1 MMARSPVVEDYLR
14 ALDAWESALN
24 GCSQSLL
31 SAALHVESAGKQLHS
46 SGWREAVAAAN
57 DASTTNA
64 STNDASTT
72 NASTNDASTNDAS
85 TTAETPSDPLT
96 VTVLRTAAIERKSEH
111 VSDAALVIL
120 DPDVHALAS
129 AKMSNTFTA
138 DRQTDTQRAKK
149 DLAIATAAGRAA
161 LSMAAAVGVAL
172 TDHWTSAEALYAAGC
187 GGGGGSGAAAAH
199 HGEVVMELF
208 MGALSCSVDPG
219 ARDQLRRAPDCA
231 LGVPAD
237 TVAAATRDA
246 AELAH
251 LHPLQRIGGAVP
263 VGELTLQRET
273 IDLSLPQ
280 ALFDVVYNI
289 TPLIDRKEATKSGPM
304 VNIEA
309 GLNYNLVE
317 RLLTIRMTPREPRQ
331 SSQPEIGAITPAG
344 ESLSVSLNRKTAGL
358 LSGASARAYFAGIRP
373 RAEAVATAL
382 GGLIT
387 AAIHTEAAWGYG
399 SEAPSLRYE
408 APSLRYEAP
417 RLRYEAPSL
426 HSEAP
431 SLRNEAPSLR
441 YEAPSLHSEAPSLH
455 SEAPSLRNEAPS
467 LRNEAPSLRREFGEL
482 SKQLSS
488 QDTACNSDALLAALV
503 TALDTR
509 LSAVGGALAAGES
522 LQRVFNQ
529 IALNDSAAEAGGY
542 ICEAVGQI
550 NAGPVALRRRNAL
563 IQPIQRTPM
572 SVLERELQLTNLLNT
587 IDTAALIY
595 RTIRPAL
602 ESAFASAPIDWKR
615 GPAQVKSLFLT
626 TFRRAAERTLAASP
640 VSCGS
645 ASLKTYALTLAI

>member
-1 MMARSPVVEDYLR
+1 MVEDYLR

-64 STNDASTT
+64 STTNASTT

-129 AKMSNTFTA
+129 AKMSKTFTA

-246 AELAH
+246 AEFAH

-417 RLRYEAPSL
+417 
-426 HSEAP
+426 
-431 SLRNEAPSLR
+431 SLRN
-441 YEAPSLHSEAPSLH
+441 EAPSLH

>member
-1 MMARSPVVEDYLR
+1 MT
-14 ALDAWESALN
+14 
-24 GCSQSLL
+24 G
-31 SAALHVESAGKQLHS
+31 
-46 SGWREAVAAAN
+46 
-57 DASTTNA
+57 
-64 STNDASTT
+64 
-72 NASTNDASTNDAS
+72 
-85 TTAETPSDPLT
+85 
-96 VTVLRTAAIERKSEH
+96 
-111 VSDAALVIL
+111 AALVIL

-129 AKMSNTFTA
+129 AKMSKTFTA
-138 DRQTDTQRAKK
+138 DRQTDTQRAKN
-149 DLAIATAAGRAA
+149 DLASAMAAGRAA

-172 TDHWTSAEALYAAGC
+172 SDHWTGAMALYEAGC
-187 GGGGGSGAAAAH
+187 GSATAH

-231 LGVPAD
+231 LGIPAD
-237 TVAAATRDA
+237 TIAAATHDA
-246 AELAH
+246 AEFAH

-263 VGELTLQRET
+263 VGELALQRET

-309 GLNYNLVE
+309 GLNYNIVE
-317 RLLTIRMTPREPRQ
+317 RLLTIRMTPRVPRQ
-331 SSQPEIGAITPAG
+331 SSQPEIGVIAPAG

-358 LSGASARAYFAGIRP
+358 LSGASARAYFSGIRP
-373 RAEAVATAL
+373 RAEAVSSAL

-387 AAIHTEAAWGYG
+387 AAINAEAAWGYG
-399 SEAPSLRYE
+399 SEAPSIRN
-408 APSLRYEAP
+408 
-417 RLRYEAPSL
+417 
-426 HSEAP
+426 EAP
-431 SLRNEAPSLR
+431 SLRNEAPSF
-441 YEAPSLHSEAPSLH
+441 
-455 SEAPSLRNEAPS
+455 RNEAPS
-467 LRNEAPSLRREFGEL
+467 IRNEAPSLRREFGEL

-509 LSAVGGALAAGES
+509 LTAAGDTLASGES

-572 SVLERELQLTNLLNT
+572 GVLERELQLTNLLNT
-587 IDTAALIY
+587 VDTAALIY

-615 GPAQVKSLFLT
+615 GPTQVKSLFLT

-640 VSCGS
+640 VNCGS

>member
-1 MMARSPVVEDYLR
+1 
-14 ALDAWESALN
+14 
-24 GCSQSLL
+24 
-31 SAALHVESAGKQLHS
+31 
-46 SGWREAVAAAN
+46 
-57 DASTTNA
+57 
-64 STNDASTT
+64 
-72 NASTNDASTNDAS
+72 
-85 TTAETPSDPLT
+85 
-96 VTVLRTAAIERKSEH
+96 
-111 VSDAALVIL
+111 
-120 DPDVHALAS
+120 
-129 AKMSNTFTA
+129 
-138 DRQTDTQRAKK
+138 
-149 DLAIATAAGRAA
+149 
-161 LSMAAAVGVAL
+161 MAAAVGVAL

-417 RLRYEAPSL
+417 
-426 HSEAP
+426 
-431 SLRNEAPSLR
+431 
-441 YEAPSLHSEAPSLH
+441 SLHSEAPSLH
-455 SEAPSLRNEAPS
+455 SEAPS